1 MIQVDRQQ
9 FQVVATS
16 VISLSTNFV
25 LFQVG
30 ETAHL
35 TCSVQTSSPPSEL
48 SWFINDEP
56 VSKCIQ
62 SCFQQKSLYLLIHP
76 KDNVS
81 GCDTFSSS
89 SQNVSLVQAYLLLEL
104 LSSSLLASVLWYTVS
119 SVWSAGLSV

>member
-56 VSKCIQ
+56 VSKCIYIIILSTKVIIFVDSPKKIMYQ
-62 SCFQQKSLYLLIHP
+62 DVALSLHNM
-76 KDNVS
+76 KR
-81 GCDTFSSS
+81 FSLFI
-89 SQNVSLVQAYLLLEL
+89 VIFFVPIL
-104 LSSSLLASVLWYTVS
+104 
-119 SVWSAGLSV
+119 